1 MSSREITKE
10 LAAKILLHGVIVAHK
25 DVAPQG
31 LISGKHLRWGQCPVP
46 PIRLVKMEVMLKFC
60 VPILH
65 WFVDGPC
72 QSMVIVVRPLRLAVV
87 CYPGGRNPPCLVLT
101 CSSSTHDQLVRHGER
116 GIERGGTYN
125 FRHIFLWGTLQ
136 KWGTFLEFGFE
147 SKRPPVPSIKEG
159 YGS

>member
-101 CSSSTHDQLVRHGER
+101 CSSSTHDQLVRHGEKALR
-116 GIERGGTYN
+116 GVVLI
-125 FRHIFLWGTLQ
+125 TL
-136 KWGTFLEFGFE
+136 GTFFCG
-147 SKRPPVPSIKEG
+147 VPYKNGEPFWSLDLNQRDRQFHP
-159 YGS
+159 